1 LCSYRKKKKLVLQMK
16 DMIQV
21 EKRNSQETLQNLST
35 EAMDNLQDTLKYCEA
50 VLESSSLSSEQLLD
64 ADRELAA
71 ASDRAIRM
79 IQAREA
85 VWRL

>member
-1 LCSYRKKKKLVLQMK
+1 MLQMK

-21 EKRNSQETLQNLST
+21 EKRNSEETLQNLSN
-35 EAMDNLQDTLKYCEA
+35 EAMEDLKDTLKYCEA

-71 ASDRAIRM
+71 ASDRAIRI